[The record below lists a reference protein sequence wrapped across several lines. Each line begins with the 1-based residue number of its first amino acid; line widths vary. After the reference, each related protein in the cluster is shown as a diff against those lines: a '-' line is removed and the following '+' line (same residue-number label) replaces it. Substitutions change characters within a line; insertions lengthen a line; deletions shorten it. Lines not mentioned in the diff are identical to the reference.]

1 MSTKN
6 SRLRAR
12 ARARANIALS
22 KYWGKADIALNLPAV
37 PSISMTLDGL
47 VTDTEVEFVEGLGA
61 DEITLDGRRATEKE
75 AVRIVEMLERVRAAA
90 KIPHHARVDTAN
102 KFPTAAGLASSA
114 SGFAALA
121 AASTAAAGLE
131 WDEKKLSAL
140 ARWSSASAA
149 RSIFGGYAELP
160 KGKLGRGALAAKQL
174 EDESYWDLRIV
185 VAKTAKGPKKIGS
198 TEGMERS
205 RKTSPYYEA
214 WLEKAPKLNNTVRRA
229 LRAKDLPKLGAAMEQ
244 STLAFHTCAITA
256 VPAILYWQPPTI
268 AVLRTIEALRDRG
281 VGVWATMDAG
291 PHVKAL
297 CHVDDVRK
305 VRAALKKTEGVEET
319 LVAKPGRGIEI
330 KR

>member
-22 KYWGKADIALNLPAV
+22 QYSGQADIALNLPAV

-205 RKTSPYYEA
+205 RTTSPYYEA